1 MQSSTSSIHLASYID
16 HTLLKPEAT
25 KADIEKL
32 CGEARSFNFKAVCV
46 NSGYVEL
53 AVSQLKGSSVL
64 VASVVGFPL
73 GVEISEA
80 KVRET
85 ELAVNV
91 GAKEIDMVIRI
102 GAIKEKDYSLAE
114 KDIRSVVKAAGP
126 AIVKVILETGMLT
139 SDEITQACKISE
151 QAGAHFVKTATGFLG
166 RGASLEDI
174 KIMKAAIS
182 PKMKIKASGGIKTS
196 EQALQMIEAGA
207 SRLGTSSGV
216 ALVQGLQAQ
225 GGY

>member
-1 MQSSTSSIHLASYID
+1 MRGTSVTNLASYID

-25 KADIEKL
+25 EADIKKI
-32 CGEARSFNFKAVCV
+32 CAEAKQFQFKAVCV

-53 AVSQLKGSSVL
+53 AARELKGSSCL
-64 VASVVGFPL
+64 VASVVGFPIGAEL
-73 GVEISEA
+73 SEA

-85 ELAVNV
+85 ELVIAA

-102 GAIKEKDYSLAE
+102 GAIKERNYSLAE
-114 KDIRSVVKAAGP
+114 KDIRAVVQAAGG
-126 AIVKVILETGMLT
+126 AVVKVILETGLLT
-139 SDEITQACKISE
+139 LDEIREASKISE

-174 KIMKAAIS
+174 AIMKSAIS
-182 PKMKIKASGGIKTS
+182 AKMKIKASGGIKTQ
-196 EQALQMIEAGA
+196 EQALAMIAAGA
-207 SRLGTSSGV
+207 HRLGTSSGV
-216 ALVQGLQAQ
+216 ALVQGQQAQ